1 MPSRTDSRPAYRGA
15 APLPAHPALS
25 APETASAPAPGR
37 AQPVLG
43 LAGLTFVIPL
53 SFLIAFGAGGA
64 EASLRVLG
72 PLTTFA
78 LPAVAMIAF
87 WWEDWPGSALRAG
100 WSGLTDTLIV
110 VVAGACLTVI
120 GQAVVSGL
128 DPGVLLDAQPGAGHV
143 PTFPSTM
150 PLAVG
155 VFTAI
160 LQLTLV
166 TEGWPLRGL
175 GRFRSG
181 LAAVVLCYVA
191 GTAGYLLLVDV
202 DDAAAAGTSLQD
214 PGGPF
219 TAGVYGAWL
228 TALGVWQIVFF
239 VALRGRPFTAIRR
252 RGPRLAAGNVAV
264 ILLGWATYAV
274 LRHPLG
280 WETDR
285 ITAVCG
291 SVITAVLIVGMLF
304 EAWPATRLRP
314 LPGRT
319 CALVL
324 MGAVAALLYWAL
336 SAYARG
342 VGWRHATPD
351 EWVTFAAL
359 NGIGAGIILHVAIW
373 RRWPV
378 ITGPA
383 GHADGTRPPAEGR
396 PEEREPT

>member
-1 MPSRTDSRPAYRGA
+1 MPSRTAYRGT

-25 APETASAPAPGR
+25 APETGSATAAGADR

-53 SFLIAFGAGGA
+53 SFLVAFGAGGA

-110 VVAGACLTVI
+110 AAAGVALAVA
-120 GQAVVSGL
+120 GQAVVSRIDL
-128 DPGVLLDAQPGAGHV
+128 RALVDAQPGTGHI

-155 VFTAI
+155 AFTAI

-166 TEGWPLRGL
+166 SEGWPLRGL

-181 LAAVVLCYVA
+181 LTAVALSYAA
-191 GTAGYLLLVDV
+191 GTAGYLLFVDV
-202 DDAAAAGTSLQD
+202 DDAAAAGTPLHD

-219 TAGVYGAWL
+219 PAGVYGAWL
-228 TALGVWQIVFF
+228 TALGVWQMVFF
-239 VALRGRPFTAIRR
+239 VALRGRPFSGIRR
-252 RGPRLAAGNVAV
+252 RGHRLAAGNMAV
-264 ILLGWATYAV
+264 IVLGWATYAV
-274 LRHPLG
+274 LRHAFG

-291 SVITAVLIVGMLF
+291 TVITAVLIVGMLF

-324 MGAVAALLYWAL
+324 MGAVAALLYWTL
-336 SAYARG
+336 SAYARS
-342 VGWRHATPD
+342 VVWLHATPD
-351 EWVTFAAL
+351 EWVTFTAL
-359 NGIGAGIILHVAIW
+359 NGIGTGVILHVAIW

-378 ITGPA
+378 IA
-383 GHADGTRPPAEGR
+383 GAAGR
-396 PEEREPT
+396 PDGARPAADRRSDRDGEPT